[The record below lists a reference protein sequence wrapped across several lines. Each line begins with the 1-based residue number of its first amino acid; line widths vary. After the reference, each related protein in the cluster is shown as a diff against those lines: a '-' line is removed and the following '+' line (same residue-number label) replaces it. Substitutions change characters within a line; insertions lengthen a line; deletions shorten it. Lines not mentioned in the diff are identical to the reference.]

1 MAIYLVS
8 YDVSNVKERDALNK
22 QLAETFGDALRI
34 MGSAW
39 LVSSDTDA
47 DSICNLFMSCLKD
60 LDIHPKKNKV
70 ELIVVEIFSMFYCY
84 RLQEF
89 KEEATNFVHKNQ
101 LSDVVN
107 VITK

>member
-60 LDIHPKKNKV
+60 LGSG
-70 ELIVVEIFSMFYCY
+70 L
-84 RLQEF
+84 
-89 KEEATNFVHKNQ
+89 
-101 LSDVVN
+101 VN
-107 VITK
+107 